1 MLPPVNAVHCKN
13 ADFLLFATNDAIT
26 SNLVRTGVW
35 EEHTLAISHAFLA
48 GTPAPLVLDIGAN
61 LGAYAI
67 PMAKD
72 IAARGGSVHAYEPQ
86 RIVYYQL
93 CGNIF
98 INRLDNVFAHRTAIG
113 DTDGDIALPVV
124 DYGRTDNIGGF
135 SLNAHIREKT
145 RYVALNGEK
154 PAENTPIARL
164 DSLALPKP
172 PALLKIDVEG
182 LDLQVLQGGV
192 KLLESANYPPLLFEA
207 WSFDWFRPEREKL
220 LEFLRTLGYGA
231 THIFNDDYVAQHPAH
246 AVHIDFET
254 DGAGRF
260 RMNRTR

>member
-1 MLPPVNAVHCKN
+1 ML
-13 ADFLLFATNDAIT
+13 FR
-26 SNLVRTGVW
+26 S
-35 EEHTLAISHAFLA
+35 HT
-48 GTPAPLVLDIGAN
+48 
-61 LGAYAI
+61 
-67 PMAKD
+67 
-72 IAARGGSVHAYEPQ
+72 
-86 RIVYYQL
+86 
-93 CGNIF
+93 
-98 INRLDNVFAHRTAIG
+98 
-113 DTDGDIALPVV
+113 
-124 DYGRTDNIGGF
+124 
-135 SLNAHIREKT
+135 REKT
-145 RYVALNGEK
+145 RYVALNDDK
-154 PAENTPIARL
+154 PSENTPIARL

-182 LDLQVLQGGV
+182 CDLQVLQGGV

-207 WSFDWFRPEREKL
+207 WSFDWFRPEKEKL